1 MVGGITDRLG
11 VTDYGLA
18 GSSAKRKEEDQ
29 DSTEIED
36 SEIDSDEPEE
46 EDYDKSEEMDAHEEE
61 YEEPHGIVISKDE
74 DPEFTVTKQVIPQG
88 HIEASEKL
96 HNISKLMRALG
107 LENEASKFD
116 EDNDMNAVRRILA
129 SHVGAEP
136 RDMRLDRLLR
146 LTLRLIP
153 NGENDDAKLALIAK
167 LSELAT
173 ELSKW
178 TRIRLEA
185 RHSGPTGYLLDDAK
199 TLGVAL
205 DRIPGPGTPLPLV
218 ADEHELPN
226 PSDMEGLSNEVRLLS
241 KRVILSTSG
250 GVR

>member
-1 MVGGITDRLG
+1 
-11 VTDYGLA
+11 
-18 GSSAKRKEEDQ
+18 
-29 DSTEIED
+29 
-36 SEIDSDEPEE
+36 
-46 EDYDKSEEMDAHEEE
+46 MDAHEEE
-61 YEEPHGIVISKDE
+61 YEEPHGIVIPKDQG
-74 DPEFTVTKQVIPQG
+74 PEFTVTKQVIPQG
-88 HIEASEKL
+88 HIEASENL

-107 LENEASKFD
+107 LESEASKFE

-129 SHVGAEP
+129 SHVGTEP

-199 TLGVAL
+199 ALGVAL
-205 DRIPGPGTPLPLV
+205 DRIPGPGTPLPLI

-226 PSDMEGLSNEVRLLS
+226 PSDLEGLSNEVRLLS